1 MGGLL
6 RHWYLTG
13 ILIRMQTNLL
23 EEYQR
28 LQTGESTRAVA
39 YLRLRRALQNLM
51 DAGVLRPG
59 QALPSE
65 RDLAQLLDLS
75 RVTIRKALAGL
86 IESGLL
92 VQRQGAGTFVAERIL
107 RQFSRLTS
115 FTDDLRERGLNPQV
129 KFLERSD
136 LLAQFLAIAND
147 IFGRHLAVEGS
158 FFAFLLFDQP
168 RYAIERDAPII
179 SDDPAAAVGVGQ
191 TCQDVRTATR
201 PDIGSVG
208 IEHSIVMSFPILA
221 KRVYH

>member
-1 MGGLL
+1 
-6 RHWYLTG
+6 
-13 ILIRMQTNLL
+13 MQTNLL

-92 VQRQGAGTFVAERIL
+92 VQRQGGLRRDKDVLEEEWLQLSETQEAAG
-107 RQFSRLTS
+107 
-115 FTDDLRERGLNPQV
+115 G
-129 KFLERSD
+129 
-136 LLAQFLAIAND
+136 
-147 IFGRHLAVEGS
+147 
-158 FFAFLLFDQP
+158 
-168 RYAIERDAPII
+168 
-179 SDDPAAAVGVGQ
+179 
-191 TCQDVRTATR
+191 
-201 PDIGSVG
+201 
-208 IEHSIVMSFPILA
+208 
-221 KRVYH
+221 